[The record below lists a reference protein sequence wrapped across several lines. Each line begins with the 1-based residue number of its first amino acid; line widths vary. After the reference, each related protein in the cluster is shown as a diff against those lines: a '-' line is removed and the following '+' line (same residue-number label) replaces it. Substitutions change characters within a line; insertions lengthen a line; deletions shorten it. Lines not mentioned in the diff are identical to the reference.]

1 MSFILSLILLC
12 AGASFVASDF
22 LDISCVLVP
31 GNLRQIDAGA
41 GQVWGVDYQDQ
52 IFQLV
57 GDSWQQV
64 PGQLLHVS
72 VGPAGVWGVNR
83 ANTVFNL
90 QNNVWTVVPGKVRF
104 HVDYIIA
111 DDRLRTGS
119 LNQVDAGGAIYVAGV
134 DAQNNVF
141 CSPSSYTPFSPI
153 DGSLIYYSCGLYG
166 CWGVNSA
173 NNIFYR
179 EFVTPQ
185 ACQGVKWQPLAGSL
199 SMLEVGTDGSV
210 YGVNAAGQVFK
221 RLDIFDRAPYGTGW
235 YRFDSCSSIKHVT
248 YDAGFL
254 WLLSQTGDIYKC
266 NEITSTTY

>member
-1 MSFILSLILLC
+1 MSFTLSLILLC
-12 AGASFVASDF
+12 AGASFVASGF

-83 ANTVFNL
+83 ANTIFNL
-90 QNNVWTVVPGKVRF
+90 QNNVWTVVP
-104 HVDYIIA
+104 
-111 DDRLRTGS
+111 GS

-134 DAQNNVF
+134 DAQNHVF
-141 CSPSSYTPFSPI
+141 CSPSSYTPFSLI
-153 DGSLIYYSCGLYG
+153 EGSLIYYSCGLYG

-221 RLDIFDRAPYGTGW
+221 RLDIFDKAPYGTGW
-235 YRFDSCSSIKHVT
+235 YRFESCSSIKHVT

-266 NEITSTTY
+266 KEITSSTY